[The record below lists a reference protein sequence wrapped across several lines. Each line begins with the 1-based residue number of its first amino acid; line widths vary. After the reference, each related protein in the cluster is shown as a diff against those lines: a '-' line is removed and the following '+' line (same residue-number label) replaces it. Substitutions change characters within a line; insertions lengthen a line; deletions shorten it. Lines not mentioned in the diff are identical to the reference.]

1 MRNGSEDGTWLA
13 AHARARVLVVDDEPT
28 NRSLL
33 EFVLNR
39 AGVREVVSVGDPRD
53 VVAQCLDNHV
63 DLVLLDL
70 NMPQMS
76 GFEVLAQLRER
87 LPVDTFL
94 PVVVLTGDDS
104 GDNRS
109 RALQA
114 GATDFVTKPFDVTE
128 IVLRVR
134 NLLDAKA
141 LHTQVQ
147 RYNEVLESRLEERER
162 VERERAEHRRR
173 VLARIADALDERSRR
188 TVYQPI
194 ADLRTGEVVGFEAL
208 ARFSGQ
214 PNRPPNEWFEEAA
227 SVGCGVGLELAAA
240 RTALGALDQLAP
252 GAFLS
257 VNCSPSTTL
266 DPGLMDLLTQMPP
279 DRVVLEL
286 TEHDP
291 VDDYGPLL
299 GVLER
304 LRAHGVRVAIDD
316 AGAGYSG
323 LQHVLRLRPDVLK
336 LDVALTRDID
346 SDPDRRAL
354 ATAMVAFASEIG
366 AVVIAEGIETAAE
379 LRTLRDLGVPLGQG
393 YHLARPGALPLT
405 ATSIPA

>member
-1 MRNGSEDGTWLA
+1 MRNGGENSTWLS
-13 AHARARVLVVDDEPT
+13 AHAGARVLVVDDEAD

-33 EFVLNR
+33 GLVLTR
-39 AGVREVVSVGDPRD
+39 AGIRDVVSIGDPRD
-53 VVAQCLDNHV
+53 VVAQCLDEHV

-70 NMPQMS
+70 HMPHMS
-76 GFEVLAQLRER
+76 GFDVLTDLRER
-87 LPVDTFL
+87 LPIDTFL

-114 GATDFVTKPFDVTE
+114 GATDFVTKPFDITE
-128 IVLRVR
+128 VVLRVR

-173 VLARIADALDERSRR
+173 ILARVADALDERCRR
-188 TVYQPI
+188 AVYQPI

-208 ARFSGQ
+208 SRFSGQ
-214 PNRPPNEWFEEAA
+214 PYRPPNEWFEEAA

-240 RTALGALDQLAP
+240 RTALAALDQIAP
-252 GAFLS
+252 DAFLS
-257 VNCSPSTTL
+257 VNCSPSATL

-299 GVLER
+299 GVLDR
-304 LRAHGVRVAIDD
+304 LRAQGVRIAIDD

-323 LQHVLRLRPDVLK
+323 LRHVLRLRPDILK
-336 LDVALTRDID
+336 LDVVLTRDID
-346 SDPDRRAL
+346 TDPDRRAL
-354 ATAMVAFASEIG
+354 ATALVAFASEID
-366 AVVIAEGIETAAE
+366 AVVIAEGIETGGE
-379 LRTLRDLGVPLGQG
+379 LRTLRDLGVTLGQG
-393 YHLARPGALPLT
+393 YHLARPGDLPLST
-405 ATSIPA
+405 TTLPA

>member
-1 MRNGSEDGTWLA
+1 MRNGGEGEAWLT
-13 AHARARVLVVDDEPT
+13 AHAGARILVVDDEAT

-33 EFVLNR
+33 ELVLKR
-39 AGVREVVSVGDPRD
+39 AGVREVISIGDPRD
-53 VVAQCLDNHV
+53 VVGECLDNHV

-70 NMPQMS
+70 HMPHLS
-76 GFEVLAQLRER
+76 GFDILTDLRER

-109 RALQA
+109 RALEA
-114 GATDFVTKPFDVTE
+114 GATDFVTKPFDITE

-141 LHTQVQ
+141 LHSQVQ

-162 VERERAEHRRR
+162 AERHRAEHRRR
-173 VLARIADALDERSRR
+173 ILARVADALDERSRR

-194 ADLRTGEVVGFEAL
+194 ADLRTGEIVGFEAL
-208 ARFSGQ
+208 SRFSGE
-214 PNRPPNEWFEEAA
+214 PHRPPNEWFEEAA

-240 RTALGALDQLAP
+240 RTALASLDQIAP

-266 DPGLMDLLTQMPP
+266 DPGLMDLLTQLPP
-279 DRVVLEL
+279 DRIVLEL

-299 GVLER
+299 GVLDR
-304 LRAHGVRVAIDD
+304 LRSQGVRIAIDD

-323 LQHVLRLRPDVLK
+323 LRHVLRLRPDVLK

-346 SDPDRRAL
+346 TDPDRRAL
-354 ATAMVAFASEIG
+354 ATALVAFASEID
-366 AVVIAEGIETAAE
+366 AVVIAEGIETAGE
-379 LRTLRDLGVPLGQG
+379 LRTLRDLGIPLGQG
-393 YHLARPGALPLT
+393 YHLARPGDLPLT
-405 ATSIPA
+405 ATSVSA

>member
-1 MRNGSEDGTWLA
+1 MRNGGEGWLES
-13 AHARARVLVVDDEPT
+13 HAGARILVVDDEPT

-33 EFVLNR
+33 ELVLNR
-39 AGVREVVSVGDPRD
+39 AGVDEVVTIGDPREVVGH
-53 VVAQCLDNHV
+53 CLDHHV

-70 NMPQMS
+70 HMPHMS
-76 GFEVLAQLRER
+76 GFDVLGSLRAR

-104 GDNRS
+104 GENRS

-114 GATDFVTKPFDVTE
+114 GATDFVTKPFDITE
-128 IVLRVR
+128 VVLRVR

-147 RYNEVLESRLEERER
+147 RYNDVLESRLEAREA

-173 VLARIADALDERSRR
+173 VLARIADALDERCRR
-188 TVYQPI
+188 AVYQPI
-194 ADLRTGEVVGFEAL
+194 ADLRTGTIVGFEAL

-214 PNRPPNEWFEEAA
+214 PERPPNEWFEEAA

-240 RTALGALDQLAP
+240 RTALAALDQIAP

-266 DPGLMDLLTQMPP
+266 DPGLAELLMQMPP
-279 DRVVLEL
+279 DRIVLEL

-304 LRAHGVRVAIDD
+304 LRGQGVRIAIDD

-323 LQHVLRLRPDVLK
+323 LRHVLRLRPDVLK
-336 LDVALTRDID
+336 LDVSLTRDID
-346 SDPDRRAL
+346 ADPDRRAL
-354 ATAMVAFASEIG
+354 ATAMVAFATEID

-379 LRTLRDLGVPLGQG
+379 LHTLRDLGIALGQG
-393 YHLARPGALPLT
+393 YHLGRPGDLPLT
-405 ATSIPA
+405 ATSVHP